1 MFSSEYI
8 SIYITLIIILIGIFL
23 FVKEYF
29 TIDTSSI
36 IIMTLFIV
44 TGILD
49 YKEGLSGFTN
59 SAPITIACMMVM
71 SYAVLNSGL
80 LKGFRDIL
88 VKIGKKNY
96 ALTLVVFC
104 LVTAAFSAFI
114 NDSAVVAIM
123 IPIVLQ
129 VSSKSNI
136 SASKLLLPVSFAA
149 AMGGATT
156 IIGTSANLV
165 VSGYA
170 EDNGLPGFEM
180 FSFALPALI
189 ITSVGFVYLL
199 FVAPFLLPKRNSLVE
214 DMQKESNQFITEIII
229 NEDSA
234 DIGKT
239 ISESILRQKY
249 NVEIIE
255 VNNLNNRKNKLEER
269 WKLKANDHLKI
280 VIHFN
285 ELNDIRHDNNY
296 TLEDD
301 KPLFSD
307 VIEKNDKG
315 NQLYEAIIPFGSKL
329 AGKTLNDIKFRERYS
344 ANVLAV
350 RNLKKNRFSNLGNFK
365 LSEGNVLVVDSSA
378 ESFSEMIK
386 HKMLFP
392 LQEIAS
398 QKLDKRKAIISVLIL
413 VGVITA
419 AAMGIT
425 SIVVAGMVGCL
436 SLVVLNVLKPQ
447 EAYDTIDWKVI
458 FMIAGVLSMGTALEK
473 TGTSKIIAA
482 FLATNL
488 GNFDLHIT
496 LAFVYLVTLIA
507 TNILSGKAA
516 AALMAPIAIQ
526 FAISM
531 EVNYQPF
538 LIAIMFACAYTFM
551 TPICNPTNTMVYSP
565 GNYTFKDYIKV
576 GLPLNIIIWIV
587 AVFVIPLFFPFK

>member
-1 MFSSEYI
+1 MFSTEYI

-104 LVTAAFSAFI
+104 VITAVFSAFI

-129 VSSKSNI
+129 VSSKSSI
-136 SASKLLLPVSFAA
+136 SASKLLLPISFAA

-170 EDNGLPGFEM
+170 EDNGLEGFEM

-199 FVAPFLLPKRNSLVE
+199 FVSPFLLPKRNSLVE
-214 DMQKESNQFITEIII
+214 DMQQESNQFITEIII
-229 NEDSA
+229 NENSA

-239 ISESILRQKY
+239 IAESILRQKY

-255 VNNLNNRKNKLEER
+255 VNNLNNRKSKLEEQ

-285 ELNDIRHDNNY
+285 DLNDIRYDKNY

-301 KPLFSD
+301 KPLFNN
-307 VIEKNDKG
+307 VIETNDKES
-315 NQLYEAIIPFGSKL
+315 QLYEAIIPFGSKL
-329 AGKTLNDIKFRERYS
+329 AGQTLNDIKFRERYS

-350 RNLKKNRFSNLGNFK
+350 RNLKKNKFSNLGDFK
-365 LSEGNVLVVDSSA
+365 LSEGNVLVIDSSA
-378 ESFSEMIK
+378 ESFNEMIK

-392 LQEIAS
+392 LQEIES

-436 SLVVLNVLKPQ
+436 SLVVFNVLKPQ

-473 TGTSKIIAA
+473 TGTSKIIAN

-496 LAFVYLVTLIA
+496 LAFVYLVTLLA

-526 FAISM
+526 FAMSM
-531 EVNYQPF
+531 EVSYQPF

-587 AVFVIPLFFPFK
+587 AIIIIPLFFPFK

>member
-44 TGILD
+44 TGVLD
-49 YKEGLSGFTN
+49 YREGLSGFTN

-104 LVTAAFSAFI
+104 VITAVFSAFI

-129 VSSKSNI
+129 VSSKSSI
-136 SASKLLLPVSFAA
+136 SASKLLLPISFAA

-170 EDNGLPGFEM
+170 EDNGLPGFSM

-199 FVAPFLLPKRNSLVE
+199 FITPFLLPKRNSLVD
-214 DMQKESNQFITEIII
+214 DMQQESNQFITEIII
-229 NEDSA
+229 NEGSV

-239 ISESILRQKY
+239 IAESLLRQKY

-255 VNNLNNRKNKLEER
+255 VNNLTNRRNKLEDR
-269 WKLKANDHLKI
+269 WRLKANDHLKI
-280 VIHFN
+280 VIHLT
-285 ELNDIRHDNNY
+285 ELNEIKDDKNY

-307 VIEKNDKG
+307 NLAENKKG
-315 NQLYEAIIPFGSKL
+315 NQLYEAIIPFGSRL
-329 AGKTLNDIKFRERYS
+329 AGQTLNDIKFRETYS
-344 ANVLAV
+344 ANILAV
-350 RNLKKNRFSNLGNFK
+350 RNLKSNKFSNLGNFK
-365 LSEGNVLVVDSSA
+365 LSEGNVLVVNSSE
-378 ESFSEMIK
+378 ESFNEMIK

-392 LQEIAS
+392 LQEMAS
-398 QKLDKRKAIISVLIL
+398 QQLDKRKAIISVLIL

-436 SLVVLNVLKPQ
+436 SLVLLNVLKPQ

-473 TGTSKIIAA
+473 TGTSKIIAD
-482 FLATNL
+482 FLAGNL

-496 LAFVYLVTLIA
+496 LAFVYLVTLLA

>member
-8 SIYITLIIILIGIFL
+8 SIYITLLIILIGIFL

-104 LVTAAFSAFI
+104 VITAVFSAFI

-129 VSSKSNI
+129 VSSKSAVN
-136 SASKLLLPVSFAA
+136 ASKLLLPISFAA

-170 EDNGLPGFEM
+170 EDNGLPGFGM
-180 FSFALPALI
+180 FSFALPALL

-199 FVAPFLLPKRNSLVE
+199 FIAPFLLPKRNSLVE
-214 DMQKESNQFITEIII
+214 DLQQESNQFITEIII

-239 ISESILRQKY
+239 IAESNLRQKY

-255 VNNLNNRKNKLEER
+255 INNITNRRQKLEER
-269 WKLKANDHLKI
+269 WRLKANDHLKI
-280 VIHFN
+280 VIHLN
-285 ELNDIRHDNNY
+285 ELNEIKDDQNY

-301 KPLFSD
+301 KPLFTD
-307 VIEKNDKG
+307 NKTDKKG
-315 NQLYEAIIPFGSKL
+315 SQLYEAIIPYGSRL
-329 AGKTLNDIKFRERYS
+329 AGHTLNDIKFRERYS

-365 LSEGNVLVVDSSA
+365 LTEGNVLVINSSE
-378 ESFSEMIK
+378 ESFNEMIK

-392 LQEIAS
+392 LQEITS
-398 QKLDKRKAIISVLIL
+398 QKINKRNAIISVLIL

-419 AAMGIT
+419 AALGIT

-436 SLVVLNVLKPQ
+436 SLVLLNVLKPQ

-473 TGTSKIIAA
+473 TGTSKIIAD
-482 FLATNL
+482 FLASNL
-488 GNFDLHIT
+488 GNFDMHIT
-496 LAFVYLVTLIA
+496 LGFVYLVTLIA

-526 FAISM
+526 FALSM
-531 EVNYQPF
+531 EVSYQPF

-565 GNYTFKDYIKV
+565 GNYTFNDYIKV